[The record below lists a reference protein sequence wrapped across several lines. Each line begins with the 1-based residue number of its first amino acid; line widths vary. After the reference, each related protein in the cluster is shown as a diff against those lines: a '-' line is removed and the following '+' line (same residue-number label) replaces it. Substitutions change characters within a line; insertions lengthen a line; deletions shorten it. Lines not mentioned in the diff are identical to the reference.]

1 MIKNVIVK
9 GGKMF
14 KQMQVRKLVS
24 DEAERTGKLLA
35 DMEMRA
41 RRLPIVV

>member
-1 MIKNVIVK
+1 MVKNVIVK

>member
-1 MIKNVIVK
+1 MC
-9 GGKMF
+9 

-41 RRLPIVV
+41 RRLSAVE